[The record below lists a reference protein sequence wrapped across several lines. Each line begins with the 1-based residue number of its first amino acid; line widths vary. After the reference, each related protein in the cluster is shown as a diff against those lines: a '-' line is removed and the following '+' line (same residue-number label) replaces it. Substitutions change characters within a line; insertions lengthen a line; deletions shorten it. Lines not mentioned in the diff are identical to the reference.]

1 MYRFV
6 RSLRVQPGRQVEGLA
21 WAKEIAEHF
30 GRRYSLELR
39 VLVEVFGD
47 AGTLYWVSDH
57 EDLAAI
63 ERLMGQMVQDQELAA
78 IVNRGAE
85 LSVGGTLHD
94 RLLRHA

>member
-1 MYRFV
+1 MYRIV
-6 RSLRVQPGRQVEGLA
+6 RSVRTQTGRQAEAVQ

-47 AGTLYWVSDH
+47 VGALYWVSDH
-57 EDLAAI
+57 QDLAAM
-63 ERLMGQMVQDQELAA
+63 ERLMGQMAQDQELTA

-85 LSVGGTLHD
+85 LVVGDTLHD
-94 RLLRHA
+94 RVLRHA